1 MACKNCQRLNKQTNK
16 NLCLKACDRLEDL
29 TLNAAFLTS
38 PPPLFIFFIFPE
50 QQKCQIWVGHN
61 LCSVWNMKL
70 VFFLINKI
78 WRGLLSKMFY
88 YVCHIFSYKT
98 VGEKISKRKKKKLE
112 FCWIKVHRKT
122 NAPGAVLRHRIFLL
136 SLTIQHCDGMQRLPD
151 YPMEWVRSKD
161 CLTVQCSVMVFKDC
175 LTIQHS
181 LMVCKDC
188 L

>member
-1 MACKNCQRLNKQTNK
+1 MQL
-16 NLCLKACDRLEDL
+16 
-29 TLNAAFLTS
+29 FYIS
-38 PPPLFIFFIFPE
+38 PPPTFFHFSWAAEVSNLSWSQPLFSMKYETCFF
-50 QQKCQIWVGHN
+50 
-61 LCSVWNMKL
+61 
-70 VFFLINKI
+70 FFLINKI

-136 SLTIQHCDGMQRLPD
+136 SLIIQHCDGMQRSPD

-161 CLTVQCSVMVFKDC
+161 CLTVQCSVMVCKDC
-175 LTIQHS
+175 LAIQHS

-188 L
+188 LTIQQGDSMERLPNYSTQCDNSQIT